1 MPTLETAVIA
11 LGTAVAKAACGVWL
25 GKEAIIE
32 AAGASVIDLAAGKLT
47 SLRSRRQFHRLW
59 QQAAEEV
66 AGRIEPIVSSEFAG
80 LPENERLA
88 ALDAVTDTFDAAV
101 LTEADIFAQD
111 LDATFLDRT
120 VRARDRDRVLRA
132 GLSVDGTEL
141 YNLLLRESC
150 AYLIE
155 IVRTLPTAGMSA
167 AVETLRRERQILD
180 DMRAVL
186 HRLPIR
192 RGAADFERDYRQL
205 VANRLDDVE
214 LFGVT
219 LSEQSRRYPLSVA
232 YLNLRVSGDFVLR
245 RTVDQLVAP
254 GVSDMRADVTVSN
267 ARVDQVLAD
276 SSRLFIRGQ
285 AGTGKTTL
293 LHWIA
298 VQCAR
303 RSFPEFMASWNDT
316 VPFFVSLRRYGESEL
331 PAPEQFLSEI
341 GRHIADEKPPAWVHE
356 QLRSGRGVLLVD
368 GVDELPEQRRL
379 EARRWLSDLASTF
392 PAARVVVTSRPA
404 AAPADW
410 LGQDDFDVAELEPM
424 SPPDVQTFVHR
435 WHEAMRSRSADPVE
449 IDTLTKYETH
459 LLDLLATRGHLR
471 KLASYPLLCALLCAL
486 HQDRRG
492 HLPGTRMEFYEVA
505 LHMLLERRDQERGT
519 GTTLLSRTD
528 STLLLRDIAYWLVR
542 NGLTTAPADRVRDRL
557 AMKLA
562 VMTHV
567 DASAETVYRVLL
579 ERSGLIREAV
589 QGQTDFLHR
598 IFQDYLAA
606 AEAVAMDDIGVLVA
620 NSQDD
625 MWAEVIVMA
634 AGHASAKQRVE
645 LLGGIVDRAGTRH
658 TALGLTLVAVA
669 CLETSPELP
678 PMLLARI
685 KESASTLLP
694 PKGMGAASLISRS
707 GTFALDLLA
716 DCDPVKV
723 DEKAATIRAISEIGD
738 PAGLPLLARLAM
750 DPRKTVFKEVMRA
763 WCRLDPDDYARVVV
777 SKMPLSN
784 GHLNIDDP
792 LLVWSLT
799 HVPGLES
806 LYCGYKKSD
815 CGFDFVPSLPQLER
829 LGTQDKSVPT
839 LGPLASSNLVKLNML
854 GGTEEDQEPLSL
866 APLATVL
873 TLSDVAVWLRP
884 VTDVGALAALPNLK
898 RVRLDYLMDRS
909 AIRDLSSMAELEELG
924 IGHIEDLTDL
934 RALDFLRAPR
944 ALAING
950 CPVND
955 DIGHLAKWAKCLK
968 SLSLRSFDDL
978 DLRPLSDLANLGHL
992 DIQSSTVRNVADLAR
1007 LPNLVELSTSYD
1019 SNVLSDVPAIRSLR
1033 VLWVTNYAGRG
1044 IDITPLAGVRDLEVR
1059 TWRSVPVHGAV
1070 KLGSGSRVRR
1080 F

>member
-1 MPTLETAVIA
+1 MPALETAAIA
-11 LGTAVAKAACGVWL
+11 VGTAVAKAACGVWL
-25 GKEAIIE
+25 GKDAIMQ
-32 AAGASVIDLAAGKLT
+32 AAGASTIDLAAGKLG

-66 AGRIEPIVSSEFAG
+66 AERIEPIVNSEFAG

-88 ALDAVTDTFDAAV
+88 AMDAVTDTFDIAL
-101 LTEADIFAQD
+101 LTDADIFAQD

-132 GLSVDGTEL
+132 GLSMDSAEL

-155 IVRTLPTAGMSA
+155 IVRTLPSAGMSA
-167 AVETLRRERQILD
+167 AVEMLRRDRQILD
-180 DMRAVL
+180 DIRTVL
-186 HRLPIR
+186 QRLPIR
-192 RGAADFERDYRQL
+192 RGASDFQRDYLQL
-205 VANRLDDVE
+205 VVNRLDEVE

-245 RTVDQLVAP
+245 RTADEPIAP
-254 GVSDMRADVTVSN
+254 GMSGIRPDVTVSN

-276 SSRLFIRGQ
+276 TSRLFIRGQ

-303 RSFPEFMASWNDT
+303 RSFPEFMAPWNDT
-316 VPFFVSLRRYGESEL
+316 IPFFVSLRRYGESEL

-341 GRHIADEKPPAWVHE
+341 GRHIADEKPPSWVHE

-368 GVDELPEQRRL
+368 GVDELPEQRRV
-379 EARRWLSDLASTF
+379 EARRWLSDLVSTF

-404 AAPADW
+404 AATADW

-424 SPPDVQTFVHR
+424 TPPDVQTFVHR
-435 WHEAMRSRSADPVE
+435 WHEALRNRSADPAE
-449 IDTLTKYETH
+449 IDTLTEYETH
-459 LLDLLATRGHLR
+459 LLGLLATRSHLR
-471 KLASYPLLCALLCAL
+471 SVASYPLLCALLCAL

-505 LHMLLERRDQERGT
+505 LHMLLERRDRERGT

-528 STLLLRDIAYWLVR
+528 STLLLRDVAYWLVR
-542 NGLTTAPADRVRDRL
+542 NGLTAAPADRVRDRL
-557 AMKLA
+557 ATKLA

-598 IFQDYLAA
+598 MFQDYLAA
-606 AEAVAMDDIGVLVA
+606 AEAVAMDDIGALVA

-645 LLGGIVDRAGTRH
+645 LLSGIIDRAETGH
-658 TALGLTLVAVA
+658 AALGLTLVAVA

-685 KESASTLLP
+685 KESASILLP
-694 PKGMGAASLISRS
+694 PKSMGAANLISRS

-716 DCDPVKV
+716 DCDPVKAN
-723 DEKAATIRAISEIGD
+723 EKAATIRAISEIGD
-738 PAGLPLLARLAM
+738 PAGLPLLARFAM
-750 DPRKTVFKEVMRA
+750 DSRKPVFKEVMRA
-763 WCRLDPDDYARVVV
+763 WCRLDADDYARVVV
-777 SKMPLSN
+777 SKMPLPG

-792 LLVWSLT
+792 QLVWSLT
-799 HVPGLES
+799 HVPRLQS
-806 LYCGYKKSD
+806 LYCGYEKSD
-815 CGFDFVPSLPQLER
+815 CGFDFVRSLQHLER
-829 LGTQDKSVPT
+829 LGTQDTSVPT
-839 LGPLASSNLVKLNML
+839 LGPLAGSNLVKLNML
-854 GGTEEDQEPLSL
+854 SGTDEEALSL
-866 APLATVL
+866 APLATVS
-873 TLSDVAVWLRP
+873 TLSDVAIWSRP
-884 VTDVGALAALPNLK
+884 VADARALAGLPNLK

-909 AIRDLSSMAELEELG
+909 AIRDLSSMTDLEELG

-934 RALDFLRAPR
+934 RALDFLRAPT
-944 ALAING
+944 AIAING

-955 DIGHLAKWAKCLK
+955 DIGHLSKWAKCLT
-968 SLSLRSFDDL
+968 SLSLRNFDDL
-978 DLRPLSDLANLGHL
+978 DLRPLSDLVNLRYL
-992 DIQSSTVRNVADLAR
+992 DIQSSTVRNVASLAV
-1007 LPNLVELSTSYD
+1007 LPNLYELATSYD
-1019 SNVLSDVPAIRSLR
+1019 PNLLPDVPAIRSLR
-1033 VLWVTNYAGRG
+1033 VLWVTSPAGRA
-1044 IDITPLAGVRDLEVR
+1044 IDITPLAGVRELEVR
-1059 TWRSVPVHGAV
+1059 TWRTVPVWGAAE
-1070 KLGSGSRVRR
+1070 LGPGSRVRR
-1080 F
+1080 S